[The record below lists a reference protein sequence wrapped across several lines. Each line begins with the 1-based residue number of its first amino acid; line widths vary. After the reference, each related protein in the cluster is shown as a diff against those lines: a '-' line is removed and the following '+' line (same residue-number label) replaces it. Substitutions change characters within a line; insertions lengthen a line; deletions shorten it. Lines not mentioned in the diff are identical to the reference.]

1 VITSGLEPGEKVVI
15 NGMAR
20 VRPGMPV
27 TPEVQTAEAA
37 PVVTTAKR

>member
-1 VITSGLEPGEKVVI
+1 VVI

-27 TPEVQTAEAA
+27 TPETATAA
-37 PVVTTAKR
+37 AQPVLTTAKR